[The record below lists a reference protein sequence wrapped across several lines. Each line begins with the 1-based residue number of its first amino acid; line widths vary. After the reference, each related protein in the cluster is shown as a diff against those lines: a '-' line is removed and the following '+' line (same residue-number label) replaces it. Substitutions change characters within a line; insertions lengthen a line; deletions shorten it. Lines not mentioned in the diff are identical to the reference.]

1 MPKGSKS
8 DKETTY
14 ELRDI
19 VLAKVRGYPP
29 WPGMVVDPQAV
40 SKEVLRER
48 PQNKKSSFYCVRFFP
63 KGDHAWLVSKDISRL
78 KPHEIEAFINEPSK
92 RSGELLDG
100 YKVALDPAK
109 WEEEQELK
117 RANAEKEE
125 ANAEVDQLDG
135 ETDGLDA
142 DGDAEADESPSRSRK
157 RKRESETKAKVRT
170 KASAKKDK
178 DADSMKRKAAGKRN
192 GARSKALVESED
204 DGAAEAD
211 GDDDDDAGPSKRA
224 ASPPAA
230 KKPKKDDDPLASDPE
245 AVRVRD
251 WRHKLQKTFLNDKG
265 TGPKQ
270 DEMPACNDLF
280 TAIEQYDKM
289 NIHYLSYSKIGKVM
303 RHIHLQASDKI
314 PRDDEFHFRSRAK
327 ALVDKWHVI
336 LSANKEGGPSANG
349 TLAGSSPI
357 APSKV
362 DKPEEDVPNGAAT
375 VLTGETH
382 PAADGTTSVDVT
394 IAEA

>member
-1 MPKGSKS
+1 
-8 DKETTY
+8 
-14 ELRDI
+14 
-19 VLAKVRGYPP
+19 
-29 WPGMVVDPQAV
+29 MVQ
-40 SKEVLRER
+40 
-48 PQNKKSSFYCVRFFP
+48 SFLIYYS
-63 KGDHAWLVSKDISRL
+63 AWLVSKDISRL

-117 RANAEKEE
+117 RANAEEEE

-142 DGDAEADESPSRSRK
+142 DGDADADEAPSKSRK
-157 RKRESETKAKVRT
+157 RKRESETKPKVRT

-178 DADSMKRKAAGKRN
+178 DADSVKRKAAGKRN

-211 GDDDDDAGPSKRA
+211 GDDDDDAGTSKRA

-230 KKPKKDDDPLASDPE
+230 KKAKKDDDRAFLGCFRFLTCPANVTYTALASDPE

-265 TGPKQ
+265 TGPKP
-270 DEMPACNDLF
+270 DVN
-280 TAIEQYDKM
+280 
-289 NIHYLSYSKIGKVM
+289 
-303 RHIHLQASDKI
+303 
-314 PRDDEFHFRSRAK
+314 FHFLSSCFCATHRVSRRCLHAMTY
-327 ALVDKWHVI
+327 LP
-336 LSANKEGGPSANG
+336 LSSN
-349 TLAGSSPI
+349 
-357 APSKV
+357 
-362 DKPEEDVPNGAAT
+362 
-375 VLTGETH
+375 
-382 PAADGTTSVDVT
+382 TTR
-394 IAEA
+394 

>member
-1 MPKGSKS
+1 MVKGSKS

-14 ELRDI
+14 EFRDI

-78 KPHEIEAFINEPSK
+78 KTHEIEAFINEPSK

-100 YKVALDPAK
+100 YKVALSPTK

-117 RANAEKEE
+117 RAHAEEEE

-135 ETDGLDA
+135 EVDGLDA
-142 DGDAEADESPSRSRK
+142 DGDADADEAPSKSKK
-157 RKRESETKAKVRT
+157 RKRD
-170 KASAKKDK
+170 SAKKDK
-178 DADSMKRKAAGKRN
+178 DSDSTKRKAAGKRN

-251 WRHKLQKTFLNDKG
+251 WRHKLQKTFLMIRALV
-265 TGPKQ
+265 PSRRS
-270 DEMPACNDLF
+270 EMPACNELF

-303 RHIHLQASDKI
+303 RHIHLQPSDKI
-314 PRDDEFHFRSRAK
+314 PRDDEFHFRTRAK

-336 LSANKEGGPSANG
+336 LSANKEAGPGANG
-349 TLAGSSPI
+349 TPAGSSPT
-357 APSKV
+357 APSKA
-362 DKPEEDVPNGAAT
+362 DKAEEDAPNGAAAT
-375 VLTGETH
+375 SAADVS
-382 PAADGTTSVDVT
+382 AADGTTSVDVT
-394 IAEA
+394 MAEA